1 MKSNLKISI
10 ASPSFSRNE
19 GLIKLLS
26 KYFSNIKCN
35 TANKTLKNEELNNFL
50 HDAEIAII
58 GLEKIDELTLNNCKS
73 LKVISKYGVGLDNID
88 LKYCKYKNIK
98 ILTSK
103 GINKLSVAELVLCYM
118 IGAKRNIF
126 SSIIDMKSNIW
137 HRDGGNNLSGSK
149 IGIVGFGN
157 IGQELYR
164 LLKPFHCQFYINDLI
179 NIEPNLIQ
187 KQSSLDDLLKNSDII
202 SLHLPLDASSR
213 SLINSTNYKL
223 IKNNAILIN
232 TSRSEIIEESII
244 YQLLT
249 ETDITYCTDVFP
261 YEPYDDNIIINKK
274 NYFSTPHIGGN
285 SMESILKMGESAI
298 FNLIDFYGIK

>member
-1 MKSNLKISI
+1 MKSNLKIAI

-19 GLIKLLS
+19 GLINLLS

-58 GLEKIDELTLNNCKS
+58 GLEKIDELILNNCKS

-98 ILTSK
+98 ILFSK

-126 SSIIDMKSNIW
+126 SSIIDMKSKIW

-149 IGIVGFGN
+149 IGIIGFGN

-202 SLHLPLDASSR
+202 SLHLPLDSSSR

-249 ETDITYCTDVFP
+249 ETNITYCTDVFP
-261 YEPYDDNIIINKK
+261 YEPYDDNIIINNK

-285 SMESILKMGESAI
+285 SKESILKMGESAI
-298 FNLIDFYGIK
+298 FNLIDFYGFK